1 VTTPLAPAPSASPRR
16 LVFFL
21 GLATALVLFYLL
33 RGVLI
38 PLFFAFLLAYALDPV
53 VDRLEALKVP
63 RSAGALLVMTLIC
76 GAAITGVILV
86 VPYLID
92 EFRLAGDQF
101 PEQMRALKERLD
113 PWVWQVFHINLPHTW
128 GELASKIAESARA
141 RMPDVIQGSTGALF
155 GTLNII
161 LIIVAALIVP
171 VFALY
176 LLIDF
181 DRNVERFQGLIPR
194 RWTPLVGSIASEIHR
209 TLGGYVRGQLTACGV
224 LSALYA
230 GGLTLAGLRLAIP
243 IGVITG
249 MLAFVPYVGF
259 GIGVSMAVCIALL
272 DWHGTNHL
280 IAVVAVMFLVQILDG
295 MAVTPRIV
303 GRSVGLRPI
312 EVLLTMMAAATLFG
326 FLGVLLAVPL
336 GALVKIFLSRAT
348 GVYLGSD
355 FYLRPPPPIE
365 ATAPAVTE
373 LPQIRTGSVPP
384 SRTAR

>member
-1 VTTPLAPAPSASPRR
+1 M
-16 LVFFL
+16 
-21 GLATALVLFYLL
+21 
-33 RGVLI
+33 
-38 PLFFAFLLAYALDPV
+38 
-53 VDRLEALKVP
+53 
-63 RSAGALLVMTLIC
+63 LVMTLIC
-76 GAAITGVILV
+76 GAGVTTLLLV
-86 VPYLID
+86 IPYLID
-92 EFRLAGDQF
+92 EFRLAGEQLPDQ
-101 PEQMRALKERLD
+101 MNALNDRLD
-113 PWVWQVFHINLPHTW
+113 PWVWQVFHIHLPHSW
-128 GELASKIAESARA
+128 GELASKIAEGARA
-141 RMPDVIQGSTGALF
+141 RMPDVIQGSTDALF

-161 LIIVAALIVP
+161 LILVAALIVP

-181 DRNVERFQGLIPR
+181 DRNVERFQKLIPR
-194 RWTPLVGSIASEIHR
+194 RWVPLVGSVALEIHR

-230 GGLTLAGLRLAIP
+230 GGLMLAGLRLAVP

-259 GIGVSMAVCIALL
+259 GIGISMAAGIALL
-272 DWHGTNHL
+272 DWHGVNHL
-280 IAVVAVMFLVQILDG
+280 LGVLSVMFLVQVLDG

-336 GALVKIFLSRAT
+336 GAVVKILLSRAT

-355 FYLRPPPPIE
+355 FYLRPPAPIE
-365 ATAPAVTE
+365 APVTAVPE
-373 LPQIRTGSVPP
+373 LAPVKTGSVPP